1 MTLQLIDIFSIACLI
16 ATTILFYFILKPDE
30 DETDFTAAYGF
41 SLFIGGLYRAML
53 LIPVLAIWAVYFFVR
68 WIFKI

>member
-1 MTLQLIDIFSIACLI
+1 MTLQLIDVFSIACLI
-16 ATTILFYFILKPDE
+16 ATTVLFYYILRPTKTNMFDG
-30 DETDFTAAYGF
+30 YG
-41 SLFIGGLYRAML
+41 IGMLIEIQQRGLL